1 MTYICTRSTISTGN
15 KNTKYKK
22 FVQEVQYVQG
32 EWKMKTYVVANQKGG
47 IGKSTTATCLA
58 SELQH
63 KGYKVLLVDAD
74 QQGNST
80 DTYRA
85 KIQGEATLYDA
96 LLDENR
102 IPLEEA
108 VQHTECGDIVASDP
122 LLREADK
129 RLTTD
134 VEGLYRMADAIEELA
149 KKRLYDFCIID
160 TAPALNALTH
170 SMLVAA
176 DKVIVPLDASRYSLQ
191 GLAQLN
197 ESIMAIQRRQNP
209 RLEIAGLLLVRYNP
223 RTLLSKEVREALQTI
238 ATEMDTR
245 VFETTIRE
253 SNKVREAQAM
263 RVPLREH
270 ARNSTAQLDYEA
282 FTEELLKGER
292 INGTK

>member
-1 MTYICTRSTISTGN
+1 
-15 KNTKYKK
+15 
-22 FVQEVQYVQG
+22 
-32 EWKMKTYVVANQKGG
+32 MKTFVVANQKGG

-63 KGYKVLLVDAD
+63 KGYKVLLIDAD

-96 LLDENR
+96 LLDESR

-108 VQHTECGDIVASDP
+108 VQHTEYGDIVASDP

-149 KKRLYDFCIID
+149 KKKLYDFCIID

-176 DKVIVPLDASRYSLQ
+176 DQVIVPLDASRYSLQ
-191 GLAQLN
+191 GLSQLN
-197 ESIMAIQRRQNP
+197 ESIRAIERRQNP
-209 RLEIAGLLLVRYNP
+209 RLKIAGLLLVRYNP
-223 RTLLSKEVREALQTI
+223 RTLLAREVKDALMNI
-238 ATEMDTR
+238 AAEMDTK
-245 VFETTIRE
+245 VFKTTIRE

-270 ARNSTAQLDYEA
+270 ARNSTAQCDYEA
-282 FTEELLKGER
+282 FTEEVLKGGN

>member
-1 MTYICTRSTISTGN
+1 
-15 KNTKYKK
+15 
-22 FVQEVQYVQG
+22 
-32 EWKMKTYVVANQKGG
+32 MKTYVVANQKGG
-47 IGKSTTATCLA
+47 IGKSTTAICLA
-58 SELQH
+58 DELRYR
-63 KGYKVLLVDAD
+63 GYKVLLIDAD

-85 KIQGEATLYDA
+85 KVQGKATLYDA

-108 VQHTECGDIVASDP
+108 VQHTDYGDIVASDP

-129 RLTTD
+129 RLTSD
-134 VEGLYRMADAIEELA
+134 VEGLYRMSDAIGELA
-149 KKRLYDFCIID
+149 KKKLYDFCIID

-170 SMLVAA
+170 SMLIAA
-176 DKVIVPLDASRYSLQ
+176 DQVIVPLDASRYSLQ

-197 ESIMAIQRRQNP
+197 ESIMAIKRRQNP
-209 RLEIAGLLLVRYNP
+209 KLEIAGLLLVRYNP
-223 RTLLSKEVREALQTI
+223 RTLLSREIKEALQKIT
-238 ATEMDTR
+238 AEMDTR

-270 ARNSTAQLDYEA
+270 ARNSTAQCDYEA
-282 FTEELLKGER
+282 FTNELLKEVM
-292 INGTK
+292 

>member
-1 MTYICTRSTISTGN
+1 
-15 KNTKYKK
+15 
-22 FVQEVQYVQG
+22 
-32 EWKMKTYVVANQKGG
+32 MKTFVVANQKGG
-47 IGKSTTATCLA
+47 IGKSTTAICLA
-58 SELQH
+58 DELRYR
-63 KGYKVLLVDAD
+63 GYKVLLVDAD

-85 KIQGEATLYDA
+85 KVQGAATLYDT
-96 LLDENR
+96 LLDESR

-108 VQHTECGDIVASDP
+108 VQHTEYGDIVASDP

-129 RLTTD
+129 RLTSD
-134 VEGLYRMADAIEELA
+134 VEGLYRMSDAIGELA
-149 KKRLYDFCIID
+149 KKELYDFCIID

-176 DKVIVPLDASRYSLQ
+176 DQVIVPLDASRYSLQ

-197 ESIMAIQRRQNP
+197 ESIMAIKRRQNP
-209 RLEIAGLLLVRYNP
+209 KLEIAGLLLVRYNP
-223 RTLLSKEVREALQTI
+223 RTLLSREIKEALQKIT
-238 ATEMDTR
+238 AEMDTR

-282 FTEELLKGER
+282 FTEELLKGES